1 MLEEDSEN
9 LDPKDAI
16 KLDIIYNIPIK
27 FGKLT
32 RLDTTLVINYD
43 DYWNILEGDNTIY
56 ILL

>member
-43 DYWNILEGDNTIY
+43 DY
-56 ILL
+56 